1 MYIYTIY
8 ILYRASVGDEG
19 GVIVLS
25 ALNSKRQLVEAA
37 TEFRGASFV
46 SSSESSAVAGGGGV
60 GKKLYWGWIWYMNT
74 PLENLEA
81 DSSVLIEYKLKADGP
96 VVSSTSFA
104 LERDTIDSQE
114 VNLSVN
120 APSSTN
126 PIYAQKEKGS
136 LIVEIMLY
144 RKPISVSSAMY

>member
-37 TEFRGASFV
+37 KEFRGASFL
-46 SSSESSAVAGGGGV
+46 SSSESSAVAGGAGV

-81 DSSVLIEYKLKADGP
+81 GSSVLIEYKLKADGP

-104 LERDTIDSQE
+104 LERDTIDSKLMTLSMTGNDSSSLQIE
-114 VNLSVN
+114 V
-120 APSSTN
+120 
-126 PIYAQKEKGS
+126 
-136 LIVEIMLY
+136 LIS
-144 RKPISVSSAMY
+144 RKPREINLQQLLLS